1 MPVPSAAPALA
12 LTLRH
17 ALGPDL
23 PQPAAPTWPPAWP
36 PAGSS
41 AWLAATPPGT
51 WLAVLLVSLS
61 TLAGAWLARRN
72 IGRIGLWLAVASALM
87 LITALVELL
96 PDAWHEAGDT
106 GTPLWLLGLSAVFGF
121 AVITYFTRKGC
132 GHAHDEPRRGQHAP
146 GLHRRVTRAVGAAL
160 FGGVGTAAALTVHRL
175 VEGATLALAASAVV
189 VAALM
194 IHSASEG
201 LALTA
206 LLDLARRRL
215 TPWLAASCL
224 SPAVGVVLAVLAPL
238 PPSLVPLLLGMITG
252 VLLRTAVV
260 GLKLARTAGGGRL
273 SARHMAITGAAVL
286 VTTTLLVAAQYA
298 LDDSRT
304 PPGLGTTS
312 NAISGHTTTPHQ
324 TTGQTT
330 TDQTTTGQTTTDQTT
345 TGQETTEQATTG
357 QATTSAESTGQE
369 TTGQATAGQETME
382 QSPGQE
388 STGQATVEQ
397 GTTSQATVEQG
408 TTGRATGEHGTD
420 GHATIPGEAT
430 GQQAAAQTAT
440 PGATAEQPT
449 PGQAST
455 PRETTGHA
463 TTGRAGGRA
472 GGTLLTP
479 QALPA
484 PSAAPAPALSRAQ
497 LRQGLADGR
506 LDLAGLLRRTDATTA
521 ATPVGWLLRAVPEL
535 RDRPVGRLLSRGG
548 IAADATVGE
557 LTTRQRRY
565 LLRALAQS

>member
-132 GHAHDEPRRGQHAP
+132 GHAHDQPRRGQHAP

-175 VEGATLALAASAVV
+175 VEGATLALAASVVV

-304 PPGLGTTS
+304 PLGLGTTS

-324 TTGQTT
+324 TTGQAT
-330 TDQTTTGQTTTDQTT
+330 TDQTTTGR
-345 TGQETTEQATTG
+345 EAEQA
-357 QATTSAESTGQE
+357 ATSAESTGQE
-369 TTGQATAGQETME
+369 TTGQETTDQTTAGQETTGQETMG

-388 STGQATVEQ
+388 STGQATGEQ
-397 GTTSQATVEQG
+397 GTTSQATGEQG
-408 TTGRATGEHGTD
+408 TTGLAGKHGAD
-420 GHATIPGEAT
+420 GHATVPGEAT
-430 GQQAAAQTAT
+430 GQQAAVQTAT

-455 PRETTGHA
+455 PRKTTGHA
-463 TTGRAGGRA
+463 TTGRAGGRT

-484 PSAAPAPALSRAQ
+484 PSAGPAPALSRAQ

-521 ATPVGWLLRAVPEL
+521 ATPVGWLLRAVPEW